1 MADNNVFLLLG
12 IPIGIGITLFT
23 AFSDVSLNGIG
34 TIGGIGIAALSAFA
48 YLQFSSSTA
57 TSESSSVDDRA
68 ESDVSD
74 SASTESNVVQDES
87 DNEDSETQTTQM
99 LTADGAG
106 AKNLPARIQNS
117 GLPAVIE
124 DEMGESEQVKQ
135 DAEKVDEIQNKVDK
149 LLNEET
155 QLKKKLQSLTSDH
168 FMRGNVEDAIENRNP
183 ERLMDVLNQMPDDVE
198 IESFKDLKAQAENLE
213 EVIQLESEAEEI
225 VKDQIQH
232 LENQLQYEEKALE
245 QLKAESNRGAENYKN
260 EELGQMIKE
269 CERRINR
276 TEKDIQESKK
286 VLEEIEEVEALESQH
301 EQMVEKIVNMV
312 ES

>member
-1 MADNNVFLLLG
+1 MPDNNVFLLLG

-23 AFSDVSLNGIG
+23 AFSDISLNGIG

-74 SASTESNVVQDES
+74 SASTESNIVQDES
-87 DNEDSETQTTQM
+87 DNEDSEM
-99 LTADGAG
+99 LAADGAG
-106 AKNLPARIQNS
+106 AKNPPARI
-117 GLPAVIE
+117 IE
-124 DEMGESEQVKQ
+124 DEMEESEQVKQ
-135 DAEKVDEIQNKVDK
+135 DAEKVDEIQNNVYK

-198 IESFKDLKAQAENLE
+198 IESLKDLKAQAENLE

-232 LENQLQYEEKALE
+232 LENQLQYEEKELE
-245 QLKAESNRGAENYKN
+245 QLKAESDSGAENYKD
-260 EELGQMIKE
+260 EELGQMIEE
-269 CERRINR
+269 CKSRVIR
-276 TEKDIQESKK
+276 TEEDIEKSRK
-286 VLEEIEEVEALESQH
+286 VLKEIKEVEALESQH
-301 EQMVEKIVNMV
+301 EQMVEEIVDMV

>member
-74 SASTESNVVQDES
+74 SASVELSIAQDES
-87 DNEDSETQTTQM
+87 DNEDSEM
-99 LTADGAG
+99 LAADGAG
-106 AKNLPARIQNS
+106 AKNPPARI
-117 GLPAVIE
+117 IE
-124 DEMGESEQVKQ
+124 DEMEESEQVKQ

-198 IESFKDLKAQAENLE
+198 IESLKDLKAQAENLE

-232 LENQLQYEEKALE
+232 LENQLQYEEKELE
-245 QLKAESNRGAENYKN
+245 QLKAESDSGAENYKD
-260 EELGQMIKE
+260 EELGQMIEE
-269 CERRINR
+269 CKSRVIR
-276 TEKDIQESKK
+276 TEEDIEKSRK
-286 VLEEIEEVEALESQH
+286 VLKEIKEVEALESQH
-301 EQMVEKIVNMV
+301 EQMVEEIVDMV